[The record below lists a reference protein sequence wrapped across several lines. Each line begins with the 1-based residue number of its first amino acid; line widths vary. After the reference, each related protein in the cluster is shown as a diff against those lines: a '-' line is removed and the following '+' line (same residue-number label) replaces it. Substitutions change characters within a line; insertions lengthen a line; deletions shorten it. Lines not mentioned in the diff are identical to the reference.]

1 MKLRDSPS
9 RIFDGRGS
17 SLCNLACASGDGSY
31 VFLNF
36 YYYHH
41 ESHSSVGLSVER
53 GMGI

>member
-17 SLCNLACASGDGSY
+17 SLFNLACASGDGSY
-31 VFLNF
+31 PFLKF
-36 YYYHH
+36 YYHH
-41 ESHSSVGLSVER
+41 ESHSSIGLSVER